1 MESVGFETQYAPLS
15 GRGRIQVNLREPYLF
30 NRDVPLTVI
39 AFYTREP
46 IQDIDIRRLGT
57 VIESSRYYG
66 KYLRVAMRYEYQRI
80 TTVNPEDLS
89 NIERENFPR
98 FDRPIEESTIGPNA
112 FYDRRDDVIDPHAGY
127 YVTGG
132 YKYAFPFINAVARYH
147 KVSGQAAWFR
157 KVAGSVLALGVR
169 AGAIW
174 PYGPEDIQVPIA
186 ERFFAGGRS
195 TNRAFDTDL
204 LGIPRVTVDY
214 NTLATPHTDTTTPG
228 SCASA
233 YPTLAAFD
241 CNFGPRIVG
250 GNGFLSINAELRIPI
265 FDGFGGT
272 IFYDASQVWQEPAQ
286 IRLSLEGANGLRQG
300 IGVGLRYM
308 TPIGP
313 IRAEYGW
320 PVSPRTIG
328 FDVTTCQ
335 KLSDTSPPGNCKTS
349 AGSTAND
356 GVTTI
361 IGSSSTRERGKFFV
375 SIGYPF

>member
-1 MESVGFETQYAPLS
+1 
-15 GRGRIQVNLREPYLF
+15 
-30 NRDVPLTVI
+30 
-39 AFYTREP
+39 
-46 IQDIDIRRLGT
+46 
-57 VIESSRYYG
+57 
-66 KYLRVAMRYEYQRI
+66 MRYEYQRI

-127 YVTGG
+127 YVTAG
-132 YKYAFPFINAVARYH
+132 YKYAFPFINAEARYH
-147 KVSGQAAWFR
+147 KLSGQAAWFR

-174 PYGPEDIQVPIA
+174 PYGPVDIPVPIA

-214 NTLATPHTDTTTPG
+214 NTLATPHTDPTTTG
-228 SCASA
+228 SCAPA
-233 YPTLAAFD
+233 FPLPTYD

-272 IFYDASQVWQEPAQ
+272 LFYDASQVWQEPAQ
-286 IRLSLEGANGLRQG
+286 IRLSLEGSSGLRQG
-300 IGVGLRYM
+300 VGVGLRYM

-313 IRAEYGW
+313 IRVEYGW
-320 PVSPRTIG
+320 PVVPRTIG
-328 FDVTTCQ
+328 LDVTTCI
-335 KLSDTSPPGNCKTS
+335 KLSDSSATGNCKSS
-349 AGSTAND
+349 AGSTGND
-356 GVTTI
+356 GVTTV